1 MGLCNYVSLGYLP
14 CSFWS
19 SEFPQ
24 RLYSISRD
32 HGLVICSPYYVW
44 IFVVSIVASA
54 AIPPFAPPT
63 AYSLMISVMCYCVGV
78 LHLCHEHHVIYLTA
92 ISFVLQRE

>member
-1 MGLCNYVSLGYLP
+1 MLFFCLLN
-14 CSFWS
+14 
-19 SEFPQ
+19 FPSD
-24 RLYSISRD
+24 SIPFHEN